1 VNTTLSGIGRV
12 AAQAYLWLVVLFLF
26 FPALVLVAFSFNKS
40 PFFTL
45 PFTGVTAHWFG
56 VAFRNA
62 AMITALEHSLEIAAL
77 TAMLATVGGF
87 LVALGMR
94 GASPRLRRAIDLLG
108 PLPLLVPAMI
118 WSIALLILM
127 TKVRVQPS
135 VRTVLAGHV
144 LFTLPFVVL
153 LMTTRLTSFQRE
165 WEEASLSL
173 GASRWV
179 FVRRI
184 FLPHM
189 MPAVIAGALMA
200 FTLSFNDFVIAFFLT
215 GAGFT
220 TLPIYIFS
228 LVRWQADPSISAVS
242 SLVFGFALILVV
254 VIAKIQ
260 GREVASATQTAMLN
274 RGLGR
279 APSGTGGDVVEG

>member
-1 VNTTLSGIGRV
+1 MSTAFSAVGRV
-12 AAQAYLWLVVLFLF
+12 AGQVYLWLVVAFLF

-45 PFTGVTAHWFG
+45 PFTGVTGHWFG
-56 VAFRNA
+56 VAFRNS
-62 AMITALEHSLEIAAL
+62 AMITALKHSLEVAAL
-77 TAMLATVGGF
+77 TAVLATAGAF

-94 GASPRLRRAIDLLG
+94 GASPKVRRAVDLLG

-118 WSIALLILM
+118 WSIALLILL
-127 TKVRVQPS
+127 TKVHVQPS
-135 VRTVLAGHV
+135 VKTVLAGHV
-144 LFTLPFVVL
+144 LFTLPFIVL
-153 LMTTRLTSFQRE
+153 LMTTRLASYQRE
-165 WEEASLSL
+165 WEEAALSL
-173 GASRWV
+173 GASRLT
-179 FVRRI
+179 FARRI

-189 MPAVIAGALMA
+189 MPAVIAGGLMA

-228 LVRWQADPSISAVS
+228 LVKWQADPSIAAIS

-260 GREVASATQTAMLN
+260 GREVASATQSAMA
-274 RGLGR
+274 RGIGAGGGAR
-279 APSGTGGDVVEG
+279 GGDNGQG

>member
-1 VNTTLSGIGRV
+1 V
-12 AAQAYLWLVVLFLF
+12 AAQVYLWLVVLFLF

-45 PFTGVTAHWFG
+45 PFTGVTGHWFG
-56 VAFRNA
+56 VAFRNT
-62 AMITALEHSLEIAAL
+62 AMITALKHSLVIAAL
-77 TAMLATVGGF
+77 TAVLATAGGF

-94 GASPRLRRAIDLLG
+94 GASPRLRRGIDLFG

-118 WSIALLILM
+118 WSIALLILL
-127 TKVRVQPS
+127 TKVHVQPS

-144 LFTLPFVVL
+144 LLTLPFVVL
-153 LMTTRLTSFQRE
+153 LMTTRLSSFQRE

-173 GASRWV
+173 GGSRWT

-189 MPAVIAGALMA
+189 MPAVIAGGLMA

-260 GREVASATQTAMLN
+260 GREVASATQSAMA
-274 RGLGR
+274 RGLGGK
-279 APSGTGGDVVEG
+279 AEAKGGGRVEG